1 MVAAPNER
9 IGGLVKEADKRRFNV
24 AVSRARDQVWVFYS
38 ATLNDLNPECMRY
51 KLLSYCIEHKPIEPL
66 VDETVFDSQFEHD
79 VYSSIKIRGFK
90 VIPQYRVAN
99 YKIDL
104 VIEGLK
110 SRLAVECDGDE
121 WHTPESFEKDMYRQR
136 ILERCGWTFFR
147 IRGSEYYRDSEKAL
161 EKLWPKLE
169 VLEIRPFSYRE
180 SKQSSEDTEKV
191 KKDEAEQ
198 EASQEK
204 SGVEEPEE
212 TEEAKGEEE
221 AIKGEERGK
230 GNIDDEVSWVKTIS
244 ARVWFQLAHWA
255 KVYGHFE
262 TNDRN
267 LLFNIGKKV
276 KFNFKYPP
284 SLNQARQAKKLFE
297 KAKQLGFKP
306 E

>member
-1 MVAAPNER
+1 VNE
-9 IGGLVKEADKRRFNV
+9 FSNV
-24 AVSRARDQVWVFYS
+24 PQ
-38 ATLNDLNPECMRY
+38 
-51 KLLSYCIEHKPIEPL
+51 
-66 VDETVFDSQFEHD
+66 
-79 VYSSIKIRGFK
+79 
-90 VIPQYRVAN
+90 IP
-99 YKIDL
+99 
-104 VIEGLK
+104 
-110 SRLAVECDGDE
+110 
-121 WHTPESFEKDMYRQR
+121 F
-136 ILERCGWTFFR
+136 
-147 IRGSEYYRDSEKAL
+147 
-161 EKLWPKLE
+161 
-169 VLEIRPFSYRE
+169 
-180 SKQSSEDTEKV
+180 
-191 KKDEAEQ
+191 
-198 EASQEK
+198 
-204 SGVEEPEE
+204 
-212 TEEAKGEEE
+212 EAKGEEE